1 MKHTIRSLFSLGLAL
16 GLLFSLGGNSAFAAE
31 NISRP
36 TEVKASGENLTR
48 SYGSV
53 SAVIDDAL
61 SSNNALG
68 VNAEHGHTAEVSADS
83 ISAGG
88 GFPTALFLC
97 GSDSGGRSQVTV
109 ANGISASGK
118 DTAFGVSVSTFDGGA
133 AVLRV
138 NGGGIEA
145 RSDEYA
151 FGLHARSFG
160 PGSIDLNV
168 SGDVTA
174 SGGTQARAVFLA
186 APESGS
192 LRAEVNG
199 KVSAS
204 GGSDSAGA
212 EIELGEDSG
221 GSLLFRVNG
230 DLSCSKTALTIRN
243 ASPRAQA
250 TIVVDGTIKGGVS
263 SVKISD
269 RENTANLRLFAWK
282 ISRDD
287 QGNTVSCAGGPAG
300 ELQKTVGYI
309 IHASA
314 PAGVTLRVAGV
325 SYEQELGIYTATEG
339 SQITLYPEAES
350 GKIAAVYNGDYALKE
365 GDDGGYSLTVPRGGG
380 VELRVELA

>member
-83 ISAGG
+83 ITASG

-118 DTAFGVSVSTFDGGA
+118 DTAFGVSVSTFDGGT

-339 SQITLYPEAES
+339 SQITLYPEAER
-350 GKIAAVYNGDYALKE
+350 GKIAAVYNGDYALKQ

>member
-16 GLLFSLGGNSAFAAE
+16 GLLFSLGGNCAFAAE

-83 ISAGG
+83 ITASG

-109 ANGISASGK
+109 ANGISSIGK
-118 DTAFGVSVSTFDGGA
+118 DTAFGVSVSTFDGGT

-380 VELRVELA
+380 VELRVDLA

>member
-1 MKHTIRSLFSLGLAL
+1 MKHTMRSVFSLALAL
-16 GLLFSLGGNSAFAAE
+16 GLLLGLGGNAAFAAE
-31 NISRP
+31 NVSRP
-36 TEVKASGENLTR
+36 TEVRASGESVTR

-97 GSDSGGRSQVTV
+97 GSDSGSKASATV
-109 ANGISASGK
+109 SGGISAQGQ
-118 DTAFGVSVSTFDGGA
+118 DTAFGASVSTFDGGA
-133 AVLRV
+133 SVLRV
-138 NGGGIEA
+138 NAGGISSQ
-145 RSDEYA
+145 SDEYA

-168 SGDVTA
+168 NGDVSA

-192 LRAEVNG
+192 LRAEISG

-221 GSLLFRVNG
+221 GTLLFRVNG
-230 DLSCSKTALTIRN
+230 DLSCSKTALMIRN
-243 ASPRAQA
+243 ASKSAQA

-269 RENTANLRLFAWK
+269 RENIDNLRLFAWK

-287 QGNTVSCAGGPAG
+287 QGNTVSCGSGAAG
-300 ELQKTVGYI
+300 EMQKAVGYI

-314 PAGVTLRVAGV
+314 PAGVTMRIAGV
-325 SYEQELGIYTATEG
+325 SYEQELGLYYAHEG
-339 SQITLYPEAES
+339 DRITFYADGANGEKLS
-350 GKIAAVYNGDYALKE
+350 VYNGDFELKQE
-365 GDDGGYSLTVPRGGG
+365 ADGGYSLTVPRGGG